1 MFLKVKNIIF
11 TVFAVIVIMIGALIL
26 PQQGLAEELTAT
38 SGNSISGTISLPS
51 GVSAPSEGLWGEVFV
66 EPENGDESYY
76 STFEILEGSNSAEYT
91 VIVPEEVSGSLYTV
105 GYVFYDVYPGFVGQ
119 GYYSLDGTIADHGS
133 AALVDLNNGNAT
145 GINLRIYTGHTISG
159 TISLPAGEN
168 APTGG
173 LEGSIDI
180 SADNGGEYYYEGFII
195 EAGTHSAEYT
205 VTVPEKSETTLY
217 RIEYYLYDDRPGYV
231 RSGFYSSSGTTADYD
246 SATLVS
252 ADGGNIADINL
263 TIATGSLVSGTIALP
278 SGEQAPAGG
287 IEGTIDFCSHDS
299 GSYYTT
305 EFQIEEGRNSVNY
318 TATVPLNFSV
328 QDCLISYYLYDDAAV
343 SGYLREGYYSSAG
356 TTANPDSATLVD
368 LSMGDVSGI
377 NLTILT
383 SSPDDPDDPDD
394 HSNTFDSATEITIG
408 TDVSGQIN
416 PAGDIDFFK
425 FTPAQSGSYS
435 FTTISDQD
443 TYGYLF
449 DADKNQLTEDDDGGI
464 DANFLII
471 TQPLQAGQT
480 YYIKVRMYSSD
491 QIGNYQLN
499 VTGNSTTPV
508 PVSEVYLNVSDLTI
522 TVGEDEGLT
531 ASVMPNNVSD
541 KSVIWT
547 VSSESGSNVVTLSN
561 ISSDFVLVT
570 AVNPGTAVIRATSNS
585 DPAKYAEATITV
597 INDMTVSGMILLP
610 EGETAPAGGLEGNIY
625 VNPQN
630 GNSYSAPFNIPE
642 GSSSANY
649 AVVLPENISATSCRI
664 NYWLDT
670 NNGEYSSQGYY
681 STNGTTTKYS
691 WASLVDLSAGSV
703 SGVNITLLPNSLI
716 SGNIS
721 LPNNMSAP
729 NGGIDARVYVVL
741 SDGDSNFTNLTI
753 PEGENSASYSITIP
767 AENCDYK
774 VMYELENNYI
784 GYSNIGYYST
794 EGTTND
800 PNSATLMN
808 ASEGNVI
815 GVNIPLLT
823 GTVVSGT
830 ITLPEGVIAL
840 NEVIEGRVYIQA
852 ETGGNEY
859 RESFDIPVFGNSASY
874 AITIPTDT
882 ATRYR
887 VKYSLSSDQDFLRE
901 GYYSTN
907 GTTNLNNATL
917 ISSNQGNLA
926 DINLTILTGRVISGT
941 FSLPVGEPAL
951 DGFLSGQIEI
961 KSEDNGRSYYDFFD
975 IFGRETSASYS
986 IHVPADASVSGY
998 YVSYYLYNNNS
1009 TNYVREGYY
1018 STAGVTNFNNATLVR
1033 VIEGNVS
1040 DINLTPLRG
1049 NKISGTISLP
1059 NGALAS
1065 TFIYG
1070 MVNISVPGASDS
1082 SGGGAGGGESPLPLN
1097 GAALTAAGL
1106 GAGGY
1111 DDSISYQANFTIFP
1125 GENSASYTTEAI
1137 PVDPAISGYTVKY
1150 ELYDTPDY
1158 VNVGYYSVAG
1168 TTNSQS
1174 ATLVNLNDGSRTDI
1188 NLTILIGDIISG
1200 TISLPDNAT
1209 AMDQG
1214 IYGAVCVETE
1224 DGENTYFQNI
1234 NIPSGANSINYS
1246 VMVPVDTATSGY
1258 RVFYYLYDNCGYV
1271 GEGYYSTSGTTTF
1284 KSATL
1289 VNPNAG
1295 NTNDINLTLL
1305 TGNTISGTVSLPE
1318 GVAGLPEGVEFRIIL
1333 DPMDGGN
1340 PYSTSFYIDEECT
1353 SANYSAT
1360 VPANESISGYRV
1372 SYELKQYHPGFIEE
1386 GYYAG
1391 ANITTADSSSAVL
1404 VDAGSGDVSNINL
1417 TLLMENTLPSAIY
1430 LNKTASTLLAG
1441 QTEQFIAT
1449 LAPYY
1454 TTDKSVTWSIS
1465 SESASDVVALSNAGP
1480 DFIQVT
1486 ALNEGT
1492 AVIRATSNSDPTKYA
1507 ECTVT
1512 VTAAGDITA
1521 LVVEISNAQA
1531 KHDSATEG
1539 TEIGQ
1544 YAVGSKALLQ
1554 AAIGA
1559 AQAIVN
1565 LGTPTPEAVNQAIT
1579 DLTNA
1584 VNTFEAGKV
1593 IPEGFSATPVVEIGL
1608 NPDADDIAGMF
1619 IGLEN
1624 IIDSENP
1631 AFHGYTI
1638 GGYQIEVTF
1647 DANRVSISDVLDAT
1661 NSGALITKNI
1671 EIADGIG
1678 TVRVAC
1684 GTGGSIVN
1692 YDKLF
1697 FIPITLKG
1705 SAKDPSSISVNYV
1718 EVRDTNLN
1726 RIQIPTQENLM
1737 FQRGRISNKESG
1749 DPNLADAIAGLQY
1762 LAANRNPGTGPE
1774 EVNLVNMASITENGD
1789 TNIAKAS
1796 VKDIIA
1802 LMQYKVNLR
1811 NDYFLPANIPQKI
1824 DFDYRIMMGSVSGMK
1839 LEIFTENLE
1848 NGDLVQVLRGSDNS
1862 NVINPVTVELTNN
1875 DPLVIDN
1882 LNYDGELYLKLRITR
1897 GNNIGERLLFENMQV
1912 KMGMIGAAN
1921 TTNIKVQG
1929 LQAGDLVSL
1938 YKESGMQ
1945 IGGIQSVGANSTE
1958 VTFSDVNIVE
1968 NGVKVQI
1975 SRPAPASMTPT
1986 LFFKWQDLITF
1997 GWKTDLT
2004 ANGLETITVQFLESG
2019 DLVNL
2024 FDSNNI
2030 PVPAYQGLVAGAEGK
2045 VMISDLPIAAYHI
2058 EVIRGGI
2065 HSRRDMVYSPQPQVQ
2080 FGAGITD
2087 NGTGGKQLRIYD
2099 LKMGDRLE
2107 VLRGSDNSPFSVPII
2122 IMEASPNPF
2131 IFDNINLDGE
2141 LYLKVRVT
2149 RNGIVGEQDVFDN
2162 LFISLGAIADNTTS
2176 INIYGLKTGDQATL
2190 YQDNGSQ
2197 IGSPLSVE
2205 DDSLPIVFADVPLLE
2220 ERFYKIIIHREV
2232 PVSSTGTFY
2241 RSARDLILVWT
2252 RPEIT
2257 DNGLE
2262 TITIEYLE
2270 DGDVVNLYD
2279 SEGNAVAGKQG
2290 LPSGADGKVTI
2301 SGLESNDYQVEVV
2314 RGTIRSHWVTVEEP
2328 KQNVNFWADISKNE
2342 MGEKQFRLYNL
2353 QKDDRVEIFKGSD
2366 GSAFMAPFNVTDA
2379 SPSPLVYDNI
2389 NLGGELYLKVRVTR
2403 NGLVG
2408 EQDIFDDLYI
2418 GMGAIT
2424 GNNTTNITVYG
2435 LKTGDLISL
2444 YHGKGAQIGSTQ
2456 IGDTSTPT
2464 MFMNVP
2470 ILEEEGYRFEISRT
2484 LPVSSTGT
2492 TYRHPKDLV
2501 GVWCRPDIN
2510 AKGLENLTMEYL
2522 ESGDVVNLYDSTGNA
2537 IAGKQGLP
2545 AGADGKVTIID
2556 LEPKKYQ
2563 LEVVRGTIHS
2573 NRVTI
2578 DPPTPPLGVTDQPTI
2593 TGTVRAGDI
2602 SISGTASPGAS
2613 IVLSVNGVAAPTVAA
2628 DTGGVWT
2635 VTGLTLIQGDII
2647 SVTAQLAGELVSPVS
2662 VVTVITPDP
2671 DLTVTSTAFANG
2683 GPIPIVHVLS
2693 GMDNDY
2699 TVPEATNTSIPL
2711 DWGSAAP
2718 AGHSFFIIMTDIDA
2732 GNWNHWVVKNIPA
2745 NLTSIDAGASST
2757 CDQPGIMP
2765 AGSVELLNSWG
2776 SIDPF
2781 ARGYYGPK
2789 PPQGTGPH
2797 RYEIQ
2802 VFELDVPAID
2812 TSDEGAGY
2820 SYEQLRNKI
2829 DSHITRSGKITGTY
2843 IAP

>member
-91 VIVPEEVSGSLYTV
+91 VIVPEDVSGSMYTV

-145 GINLRIYTGHTISG
+145 GINLRIYTGHTITG
-159 TISLPAGEN
+159 TISLPEGQT

-180 SADNGGEYYYEGFII
+180 SADNGGEYYYEGFFI

-217 RIEYYLYDDRPGYV
+217 RVEYYLYDDRPGYV
-231 RSGFYSSSGTTADYD
+231 RSGFYSSSGTTADYY

-299 GSYYTT
+299 GRYYTT
-305 EFQIEEGRNSVNY
+305 EFQIEEGGNSVNY
-318 TATVPLNFSV
+318 TATVPLNYSV

-343 SGYLREGYYSSAG
+343 TGYLREGYYSSAG

-408 TDVSGQIN
+408 TDLSGQIN

-435 FTTISDQD
+435 FTTISDHD

-449 DADKNQLTEDDDGGI
+449 DASGNQLRENDDDGI
-464 DANFLII
+464 DTNFLI

-480 YYIKVRMYSSD
+480 YYIKVRMYSSE

-499 VTGNSTTPV
+499 VTGDSTTPV
-508 PVSEVYLNVSDLTI
+508 PVSEVYLNISDLTI

-597 INDMTVSGMILLP
+597 INDKTVSGMILLP
-610 EGETAPAGGLEGNIY
+610 EGETAPAGGMEGNIY

-691 WASLVDLSAGSV
+691 SASLVDLSAGSV

-716 SGNIS
+716 SGDIS

-729 NGGIDARVYVVL
+729 AGGIDARVYVVL
-741 SDGDSNFTNLTI
+741 SDGDSNVTNLTI

-794 EGTTND
+794 EGTTID
-800 PNSATLMN
+800 PNSATIMN
-808 ASEGNVI
+808 ASEGNVS
-815 GVNIPLLT
+815 GVNLPLLM

-840 NEVIEGRVYIQA
+840 NKVIEGRVYIQA

-859 RESFDIPVFGNSASY
+859 RESFDIPVLGNSASY
-874 AITIPTDT
+874 AITIPTDA

-887 VKYSLSSDQDFLRE
+887 VRYSLNSDQDFLRE
-901 GYYSTN
+901 GYYSTQ

-941 FSLPVGEPAL
+941 FSLPVGETAL

-1018 STAGVTNFNNATLVR
+1018 STAGVTNFSNATLVS
-1033 VIEGNVS
+1033 VIEGNVP

-1065 TFIYG
+1065 TFIHG
-1070 MVNISVPGASDS
+1070 MVYISVPGASDS
-1082 SGGGAGGGESPLPLN
+1082 SGGGSGGGDSPLSLN
-1097 GAALTAAGL
+1097 GAALTAAGV

-1305 TGNTISGTVSLPE
+1305 TGNAISGTVSLPE

-1333 DPMDGGN
+1333 DSMDGGN
-1340 PYSTSFYIDEECT
+1340 PYSASFYIDEECT

-1360 VPANESISGYRV
+1360 VPADESISGYRV

-1465 SESASDVVALSNAGP
+1465 SESASDVVALSNTGP
-1480 DFIQVT
+1480 DFAQVT

-1521 LVVEISNAQA
+1521 LVMEISNAQA

-2030 PVPAYQGLVAGAEGK
+2030 PVPAYQGLVAGADGK

-2107 VLRGSDNSPFSVPII
+2107 VLRGSDNSEFSVPLT
-2122 IMEASPNPF
+2122 IMEHPPNPF
-2131 IFDNINLDGE
+2131 IFDDINLGGE

-2149 RNGIVGEQDVFDN
+2149 RNGIVGEQDVFEN
-2162 LFISLGAIADNTTS
+2162 LIIFMGAIQDNTTC
-2176 INIYGLKTGDQATL
+2176 IYLDGLQTGDQVSL
-2190 YQDNGSQ
+2190 YQGNGPQ
-2197 IGSPLSVE
+2197 IGSTLSVG
-2205 DDSLPIVFADVPLLE
+2205 DVSLPIGFTNVPVLE
-2220 ERFYKIIIHREV
+2220 EGFYRFIISRTT
-2232 PVSSTGTFY
+2232 PVSSSAATY
-2241 RSARDLILVWT
+2241 RSSKDMILIWT
-2252 RPEIT
+2252 RAEIA

-2262 TITIEYLE
+2262 TI
-2270 DGDVVNLYD
+2270 
-2279 SEGNAVAGKQG
+2279 
-2290 LPSGADGKVTI
+2290 
-2301 SGLESNDYQVEVV
+2301 
-2314 RGTIRSHWVTVEEP
+2314 
-2328 KQNVNFWADISKNE
+2328 
-2342 MGEKQFRLYNL
+2342 
-2353 QKDDRVEIFKGSD
+2353 
-2366 GSAFMAPFNVTDA
+2366 
-2379 SPSPLVYDNI
+2379 
-2389 NLGGELYLKVRVTR
+2389 
-2403 NGLVG
+2403 
-2408 EQDIFDDLYI
+2408 
-2418 GMGAIT
+2418 
-2424 GNNTTNITVYG
+2424 
-2435 LKTGDLISL
+2435 
-2444 YHGKGAQIGSTQ
+2444 
-2456 IGDTSTPT
+2456 
-2464 MFMNVP
+2464 
-2470 ILEEEGYRFEISRT
+2470 
-2484 LPVSSTGT
+2484 
-2492 TYRHPKDLV
+2492 
-2501 GVWCRPDIN
+2501 
-2510 AKGLENLTMEYL
+2510 TMEYL
-2522 ESGDVVNLYDSTGNA
+2522 ESGDVVNLYDGEGNA
-2537 IAGKQGLP
+2537 LAGRQGLLTDSE
-2545 AGADGKVTIID
+2545 GNLIIRD
-2556 LEPKKYQ
+2556 LDPQLYQ
-2563 LEVVRGTIHS
+2563 VEVVRGNIHS
-2573 NRVTI
+2573 NRSKVN
-2578 DPPTPPLGVTDQPTI
+2578 PPTPPTVVTEQPSI
-2593 TGTVRAGDI
+2593 TGTVRAGDTV
-2602 SISGTASPGAS
+2602 ISGTASPGAS
-2613 IVLSVNGVAAPTVAA
+2613 IGLSVNGVDVPTVAA

-2635 VTGLTLIQGDII
+2635 VTGLTIGQGDII
-2647 SVTAQLAGELVSPVS
+2647 SVTAQLPGKLVSPPC
-2662 VVTVITPDP
+2662 VVTVITPDSN
-2671 DLTVTSTAFANG
+2671 LTVTSTAFANG

-2699 TVPEATNTSIPL
+2699 TVPGATNTSIPL